1 MHPISLQA
9 VMQSQGDGD
18 GESDVDMGREF
29 VLAVT
34 DENNESPFDKLVTD
48 DML

>member
-1 MHPISLQA
+1 MDTAMHPISLQA

-34 DENNESPFDKLVTD
+34 DEKQWIAFW
-48 DML
+48 